1 MSRIPKDLSTLTDEE
16 VLILYDI
23 LSAQYNQLDPKRKK
37 FKAKVGSRLFKAL
50 DEIAKRN
57 IWFKEH

>member
-23 LSAQYNQLDPKRKK
+23 LHEQYHNIDDKRKK
-37 FKAKVGSRLFKAL
+37 FKAKIGSRLSQAL
-50 DEIAKRN
+50 HEIAKRN